1 MYFDQIHNLYNLES
15 KYGVTNDYFGI
26 LKDMELEEKKSLALE
41 TYKLIFRFSIE
52 KLTRYLEDDSF
63 IMIFLQYLLET

>member
-1 MYFDQIHNLYNLES
+1 MYFDQIRNLYNLES

-63 IMIFLQYLLET
+63 IMIFL

>member
-1 MYFDQIHNLYNLES
+1 MYFDQIRNLYNLES